1 MTWPRLWAAPA
12 EPGLVWGASVPAY
25 PARVP
30 SEAREAQLM
39 VLGAVGCYPFTAPSV
54 RPRTT

>member
-1 MTWPRLWAAPA
+1 MAAPVGRGGRTGI
-12 EPGLVWGASVPAY
+12 GLGESVPAY

>member
-1 MTWPRLWAAPA
+1 MAAPVGRA
-12 EPGLVWGASVPAY
+12 GRTGIGLGASVPAY

-30 SEAREAQLM
+30 SAAREAQLM
-39 VLGAVGCYPFTAPSV
+39 VRGAVGCYPFTAPSV